1 MDPVFTPEILDQ
13 YAPLGQAAPGA
24 SAATG
29 TTAPSMPVPPV
40 VTAEGDAAGTGP
52 ADASAAVSPNWRIEE
67 RDNVRLSVQDHG
79 VGIPARDLDRIFERF
94 YRVDHGRSRD
104 TGGTGLGLSIV
115 RHVANN
121 HQGWVDVESR
131 EGEGS
136 TFTPGPADPGGA
148 AGVSKV
154 EPGAGKTAKKAGRPT
169 PGEGPVKVL
178 LAEDEES
185 FIEALV
191 IGLTNEGFRVT
202 VARDGNEALQL
213 FDETVPDILLL
224 DLMLPK
230 LSGIDVCRAIRTR
243 SQVPIIMVTAKGT
256 EIDTVVALEVGAD
269 DYVTKPY
276 RLRELVARMRAVL
289 RRAPGGSESG
299 DLAASI
305 EFGSDGIWEANGIK
319 VDFDQRRVFVRGEE
333 VHLRRKEFE
342 LLRLLVENSGRVLT
356 RDVLI
361 DRVWGTDYIGD
372 TKTLDVHIKRLRSRI
387 EADPST
393 PVLITTVRGVGYRFA
408 GRVARPLFVRCQP
421 VNLPAR
427 WDGAHRAADACA
439 LTWWASSEVAQAGGS
454 WDTQAVPPT
463 V

>member
-1 MDPVFTPEILDQ
+1 MTK
-13 YAPLGQAAPGA
+13 ASGKGGGKRGRAAP
-24 SAATG
+24 S
-29 TTAPSMPVPPV
+29 
-40 VTAEGDAAGTGP
+40 D
-52 ADASAAVSPNWRIEE
+52 
-67 RDNVRLSVQDHG
+67 
-79 VGIPARDLDRIFERF
+79 
-94 YRVDHGRSRD
+94 
-104 TGGTGLGLSIV
+104 
-115 RHVANN
+115 
-121 HQGWVDVESR
+121 
-131 EGEGS
+131 
-136 TFTPGPADPGGA
+136 
-148 AGVSKV
+148 
-154 EPGAGKTAKKAGRPT
+154 
-169 PGEGPVKVL
+169 GPVNVL

-202 VARDGNEALQL
+202 VARDGVEALQL
-213 FDETVPDILLL
+213 YEETGPDILLL

-230 LSGIDVCRAIRTR
+230 LSGIDVCRTVRTR

-289 RRAPGGSESG
+289 RRAPGGPEASEVGGG
-299 DLAASI
+299 DVDL
-305 EFGSDGIWEANGIK
+305 GSDGIWESNGIK
-319 VDFDQRRVFVRGEE
+319 VDFDQRRVFVRGDE

-408 GRVARPLFVRCQP
+408 
-421 VNLPAR
+421 
-427 WDGAHRAADACA
+427 AA
-439 LTWWASSEVAQAGGS
+439 AG
-454 WDTQAVPPT
+454 TPT
-463 V
+463 A